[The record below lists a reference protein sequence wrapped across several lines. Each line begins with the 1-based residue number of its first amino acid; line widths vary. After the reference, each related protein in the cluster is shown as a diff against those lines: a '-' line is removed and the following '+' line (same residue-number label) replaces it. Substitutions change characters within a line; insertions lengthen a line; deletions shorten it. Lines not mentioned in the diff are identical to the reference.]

1 MGLKETNLGIGI
13 HCTHGVNRTGYI
25 AVSCMVEMR
34 KMGVEEAIKE
44 FEDKRGHII
53 DKDYLRNDLK

>member
-34 KMGVEEAIKE
+34 KMGVEDAIKE
-44 FEDKRGHII
+44 F
-53 DKDYLRNDLK
+53 